1 MKKVISLLLLAS
13 LLVGTA
19 VVFSSCGK
27 AKDPVGGGA
36 QISVYVGG
44 EITDLD
50 PQGNQ
55 TSDEMLSIIRL
66 VFEPLFTVEPDG
78 DLVLAGAKKYKIN
91 KSEGKVT
98 IDLRESY
105 WNDGS
110 TLVRASDYVY
120 AWKKLIRSNTD
131 NPAATLLYD
140 VKNALKIKQ
149 GNERLDNFGVLAVD
163 NDTLEITFEEGF
175 TAYDTFLRNL
185 ANVALSPLN
194 EKAVNNHEN
203 FWGKS
208 VSTISSNGPF
218 RVTELNPVDGS
229 FRLDRNRAYHRAA
242 GSTATLDAYVIPA
255 ALKTLWN
262 VDGATDVYLAELIDG
277 LAENTIF
284 YVGDI
289 PQELREAKRSSAVI
303 TDALSTYSFVFN
315 CENPLFADA
324 AVRRSLSEVLDREEI
339 AAIAVYGKPAT
350 GLIPKTVS
358 EGTKYNA
365 WTATDPL
372 STTGGS
378 GTSGAGSFT
387 LIHYYDTIS
396 TKIAEYAKE
405 KWEALGYTVT
415 LEPVKSELRYI
426 DETGATVSANTDGAT
441 AIYDNILQDKFEARD
456 YDVIAIDYQMFST
469 NALAVLSTFTSE
481 MNGSGMD
488 AAPIVPGAA
497 TLEDLINNTGEA
509 TYTLRGNKMNFKS
522 EAFDEKMAAAYAE
535 KDPAA
540 RNVLLHEAETILL
553 SEMPVIPLLFNQSA
567 YLANS
572 EISGL
577 SVDRYGF
584 VSFTSCKQKNYEKY
598 LEVQATPTTAAE
610 AEDNGEED

>member
-1 MKKVISLLLLAS
+1 MKKVISLLLLAA
-13 LLVGTA
+13 LLIGTA

-44 EITDLD
+44 EIADLD

-55 TSDEMLSIIRL
+55 TSDGMLAIIRL
-66 VFEPLFTVEPDG
+66 VFEPLFSVEPDG

-105 WNDGS
+105 WSDGS
-110 TLVRASDYVY
+110 TIVRASDYVY

-149 GNERLDNFGVLAVD
+149 GEERLDNLGVVAVD

-194 EKAVNNHEN
+194 EKAVNNHEE

-208 VSTISSNGPF
+208 VSTLSSNGPF
-218 RVTELNPVDGS
+218 RVTELDIVEGS

-242 GSTATLDAYVIPA
+242 GSDAALDAYVIPA

-262 VDGATDVYLAELIDG
+262 VDGATDAYLSELIDG
-277 LAENTIF
+277 LAENTVF
-284 YVGDI
+284 YVGEI
-289 PQELREAKRSSAVI
+289 PQALREEKRSSAVI

-315 CENPLFADA
+315 CENPLFSDA
-324 AVRRSLSEVLDREEI
+324 AVRRSLSAVLDREEI

-358 EGTKYNA
+358 EGTRYNA
-365 WTATDPL
+365 WTATEPL
-372 STTGGS
+372 STTAGS
-378 GTSGAGSFT
+378 GTSGAGAFT
-387 LIHYYDTIS
+387 LTYHYDTIS
-396 TKIAEYAKE
+396 QAIAEYAKG

-415 LEPVKSELRYI
+415 LEPVTHEIRFINSTGGNAAET
-426 DETGATVSANTDGAT
+426 DEDATRIFDDV
-441 AIYDNILQDKFEARD
+441 LQDKFDARD

-469 NALAVLSTFTSE
+469 NALAVLSTFTSG

-488 AAPIVPGAA
+488 AAPIVPGTP
-497 TLEDLINNTGEA
+497 TLDDLINNTGEA
-509 TYTLRGNKMNFKS
+509 TYTLRGNRMNFKS

-535 KDPAA
+535 KNPAA
-540 RNVLLHEAETILL
+540 RNVLLHEAEAILL
-553 SEMPVIPLLFNQSA
+553 SEMPVIPLLFNQRA

-598 LEVQATPTTAAE
+598 LEVKAAPTTAA
-610 AEDNGEED
+610 ATEDDGEED